1 MIGLWTAK
9 LDVFSIS
16 HYIAFESAPPRQ
28 IVASVRLWFPFLF
41 CSEVAMELEQLRN
54 FLLGCTIINVAL
66 LLLWWMMFACVHD
79 WIYRVHSR
87 WFKLST
93 ESFDTAHYKLMGQWK
108 LMVFMFNLIP
118 YVALSIIA

>member
-1 MIGLWTAK
+1 
-9 LDVFSIS
+9 
-16 HYIAFESAPPRQ
+16 
-28 IVASVRLWFPFLF
+28 
-41 CSEVAMELEQLRN
+41 MELEQLRN